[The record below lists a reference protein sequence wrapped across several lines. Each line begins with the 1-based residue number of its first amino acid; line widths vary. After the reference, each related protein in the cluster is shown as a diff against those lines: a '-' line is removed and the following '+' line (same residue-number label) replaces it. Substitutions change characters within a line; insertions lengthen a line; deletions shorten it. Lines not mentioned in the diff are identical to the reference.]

1 MKLKVVFLFL
11 LAATLISC
19 KNISDVE
26 YVTLSGIVTD
36 FYKSPVNSAVVK
48 IKNKDFDDIYE
59 TFTDKYGRYS
69 LKVKKGIYYSIYVIK
84 EDDYGK
90 SKLEYW
96 AWNVP
101 LLKDLVLNAGYDR
114 LEVYGINVFEP
125 KVKPYDTY
133 RIYFRPK
140 SLKKFLEIDEIN
152 KGDTIDIAPA
162 LTKKDITV
170 KINGVVVGIKT
181 IDRVLEFSS
190 RGNYIFAY
198 EIQVMK
204 PEKSILTLAEK
215 VDGFD
220 KISVFVHSPE
230 TGEKGEADYFYKQK
244 N

>member
-1 MKLKVVFLFL
+1 
-11 LAATLISC
+11 
-19 KNISDVE
+19 
-26 YVTLSGIVTD
+26 
-36 FYKSPVNSAVVK
+36 
-48 IKNKDFDDIYE
+48 
-59 TFTDKYGRYS
+59 
-69 LKVKKGIYYSIYVIK
+69 
-84 EDDYGK
+84 
-90 SKLEYW
+90 
-96 AWNVP
+96 VP
-101 LLKDLVLNAGYDR
+101 LLKDLVLKAGYDR

-133 RIYFRPK
+133 RIYFRPM
-140 SLKKFLEIDEIN
+140 SLKKYIEIGEIK

-170 KINGVVVGIKT
+170 KINGVVAGIKT

-204 PEKSILTLAEK
+204 PEKSILTPAEK

-220 KISVFVHSPE
+220 KISVFVYSPE
-230 TGEKGEADYFYKQK
+230 TREMGEADYFYKQK